1 MSSRYYKFS
10 RYLINRYGEK
20 VWKVSV
26 DAGFSCP
33 HKNKSSGK
41 GGCIFCRIDSFS
53 QARSLKP
60 ITEQIR
66 ESIALARKKGIK
78 KYIVYFQASTNTY
91 APIAELERHFACALN
106 FDGVVGL
113 SIATRPDCLSDEV
126 IVLLKNLTKRT
137 DVWIE
142 LGLQSIHDKTLCL
155 LHRGHTY
162 EDYLNALHRLK
173 AIPVRICAHLMFG
186 LPGEDRS
193 DEHETAIEVSRSG
206 IHEVKC
212 HPLLV
217 LKDTPLADLFHQGQ
231 FESLSLERYI
241 ASVCDFIE
249 IIPPDMVVQRLTAEA
264 PQDILLA
271 PKWALNK
278 LFVLN
283 GIEAELKRRDSN
295 QGCTLDRRKG

>member
-10 RYLINRYGEK
+10 RYLLNRYGEK

-33 HKNKSSGK
+33 HKNKISGK

-53 QARSLKP
+53 QAHSVKS
-60 ITEQIR
+60 ITGQIS
-66 ESIALARKKGIK
+66 ESIASARRKGIEK
-78 KYIVYFQASTNTY
+78 FIVYFQASTNTY
-91 APIAELERHFACALN
+91 APIAELERHFTSALN
-106 FDGVVGL
+106 FKGVVGL

-126 IVLLKNLTKRT
+126 IVLLQSLTKRT
-137 DVWIE
+137 DVWVE
-142 LGLQSIHDKTLCL
+142 LGMQSIHDKTLSL
-155 LHRGHTY
+155 LNRGHTY
-162 EDYLNALHRLK
+162 EDYLDALQRLK
-173 AIPVRICAHLMFG
+173 SIPVRICAHLMFG
-186 LPGEDRS
+186 LPGEDRN

-206 IHEVKC
+206 VHEVKC

-217 LKDTPLADLFHQGQ
+217 LKDTPLAGLFRRRQ

-241 ASVCDFIE
+241 VSVCDFIE

-278 LFVLN
+278 LSVLN
-283 GIEAELKRRDSN
+283 GIEAELKRRDSH
-295 QGCTLDRRKG
+295 QGCSLEG

>member
-1 MSSRYYKFS
+1 
-10 RYLINRYGEK
+10 
-20 VWKVSV
+20 V

-33 HKNKSSGK
+33 HKNKISGK

-53 QARSLKP
+53 QAHSVKS
-60 ITEQIR
+60 ITGQIS
-66 ESIALARKKGIK
+66 ESIASARRKGIE

-91 APIAELERHFACALN
+91 APIAELEQHFTSALN
-106 FDGVVGL
+106 FKGVVGL

-126 IVLLKNLTKRT
+126 IVLLQSLTKQT
-137 DVWIE
+137 DVWVE
-142 LGLQSIHDKTLCL
+142 LGMQSIHDKTLSL
-155 LHRGHTY
+155 LNRGHTY
-162 EDYLNALHRLK
+162 EDYLDALQRLK
-173 AIPVRICAHLMFG
+173 SIPVRICAHLMFG
-186 LPGEDRS
+186 LPGEDRN

-206 IHEVKC
+206 VHEVKC

-217 LKDTPLADLFHQGQ
+217 LKDTPLADLFHRRQ

-278 LFVLN
+278 LSVLN
-283 GIEAELKRRDSN
+283 GIEAELKKRDSK
-295 QGCTLDRRKG
+295 QGCSLEG